1 MKIIYLGDVVGK
13 SGRNAVHDNLDQ
25 LSRLFSPDFVI
36 INGENSAHGFGITGK
51 ICRDFFEAGIDVITL
66 GNHSWDQP
74 DTAQYIASEPRLLR
88 PLNFPENTPGM
99 GKGIFSTKKGE
110 KILVVQVMGQLFMPP
125 VEDLFSSLELALK
138 SVVLG
143 KQVSAIVVDV
153 HAEASS
159 EKMAVG
165 HFLDGRVS
173 LVIGSHTHVP
183 TADGQ
188 ILPHGT
194 AYQTDAG
201 MCGDYNSIIGMK
213 VDSALKRFTNKKS
226 KPPLQP
232 ADGEGTICGVFLETD
247 DKTGKAIKFCPIKLG
262 GRLQLLTN

>member
-13 SGRNAVHDNLDQ
+13 SGRNAVHDNLDK

-74 DTAQYIASEPRLLR
+74 DTAQYIGSEPRLLR

-125 VEDLFSSLELALK
+125 VEDLFPSLELALK

-143 KQVSAIVVDV
+143 NHISAIVVDV

-188 ILPHGT
+188 ILPGGT

-213 VDSALKRFTNKKS
+213 IDSALKRFTNKKS

-247 DKTGKAIKFCPIKLG
+247 DKTGKAIKLCPIKLG

>member
-1 MKIIYLGDVVGK
+1 MVGK
-13 SGRNAVHDNLDQ
+13 SGRNAVHDNLDK

-51 ICRDFFEAGIDVITL
+51 ICKEFFEAGIDVITL

-74 DTAQYIASEPRLLR
+74 DTAEYIASEPRLLR
-88 PLNFPENTPGM
+88 PFNFPENTPGM
-99 GKGIFSTKKGE
+99 GKGVFSTKKGE
-110 KILVVQVMGQLFMPP
+110 KIMVVQVMGQLFMPP
-125 VEDLFSSLELALK
+125 VEDLFLSLELALK
-138 SVVLG
+138 SVILG
-143 KQVSAIVVDV
+143 NHVSAIVVDV

-173 LVIGSHTHVP
+173 LVVGSHTHVP

-188 ILPHGT
+188 ILPGGT

-213 VDSALKRFTNKKS
+213 IDSALKRFTNKKS

-232 ADGEGTICGVFLETD
+232 ADGEATICGVFLETD
-247 DKTGKAIKFCPIKLG
+247 STTGKAIKFCPIKLG
-262 GRLQLLTN
+262 GRLELSTK

>member
-51 ICRDFFEAGIDVITL
+51 ICRDFFEVGIDVITL

-125 VEDLFSSLELALK
+125 VEDLFPSLELALK
-138 SVVLG
+138 SVILG
-143 KQVSAIVVDV
+143 KHVSAIVVDV

-188 ILPHGT
+188 ILPGGT

-247 DKTGKAIKFCPIKLG
+247 DKTGKAIKLCPIKLG

>member
-13 SGRNAVHDNLDQ
+13 AGRNAVHGNLEQ
-25 LSRLFSPDFVI
+25 LSRTFSPDFVI

-51 ICRDFFEAGIDVITL
+51 ICRDFFKAGIDVITL

-99 GKGIFSTKKGE
+99 GKGIFKTRKGQ
-110 KILVVQVMGQLFMPP
+110 KILVLQVMGQLFMPP
-125 VEDLFSSLELALK
+125 VEDLFPSLELALR

-143 KQVSAIVVDV
+143 SHVSAIVVDV

-188 ILPHGT
+188 ILPGGT

-213 VDSALKRFTNKKS
+213 IDSALNRFTNKESKS
-226 KPPLQP
+226 PLQP
-232 ADGEGTICGVFLETD
+232 ADGEATLCGVFLETD
-247 DKTGKAIKFCPIKLG
+247 DKTGKATKFCPIKLG
-262 GRLQLLTN
+262 GRLQLSTN

>member
-51 ICRDFFEAGIDVITL
+51 ICRDFFEVGIDVITL

-125 VEDLFSSLELALK
+125 VEDLFPSLELALK
-138 SVVLG
+138 SVILG
-143 KQVSAIVVDV
+143 NHVSAIV
-153 HAEASS
+153 
-159 EKMAVG
+159 
-165 HFLDGRVS
+165 L
-173 LVIGSHTHVP
+173 
-183 TADGQ
+183 GQ
-188 ILPHGT
+188 RSIL
-194 AYQTDAG
+194 
-201 MCGDYNSIIGMK
+201 
-213 VDSALKRFTNKKS
+213 
-226 KPPLQP
+226 
-232 ADGEGTICGVFLETD
+232 
-247 DKTGKAIKFCPIKLG
+247 
-262 GRLQLLTN
+262 

>member
-88 PLNFPENTPGM
+88 PLNFPENTPGT
-99 GKGIFSTKKGE
+99 GKGVFSTKKGE

-125 VEDLFSSLELALK
+125 IEDLFPSLELALK
-138 SVVLG
+138 SIVLG
-143 KQVSAIVVDV
+143 SHVSAIVVDV

-188 ILPHGT
+188 ILPGGT

-213 VDSALKRFTNKKS
+213 IDSALKRFTNKTSKS
-226 KPPLQP
+226 PLQP
-232 ADGEGTICGVFLETD
+232 ADGEATICGVFVETD
-247 DKTGKAIKFCPIKLG
+247 DKTGKAINFCPIKLG
-262 GRLQLLTN
+262 GRLELSTK